1 MCLKLLHGRHV
12 EIYPRV
18 GFPLV
23 VHVLLK
29 IPPWGGIFEK
39 IRVLRGIFWHKS
51 PTNCTAT
58 RGIFESRVVIFD
70 NFGIKHVIF
79 PALVLFSHIRC
90 MNLSKTHTKVL
101 SLHFLCSCTG
111 CIFIYGVLCLLILT
125 QKTWTNIYK
134 KCTVLK
140 RRDAAFSTS
149 FYFTIV
155 LKPTCFISFDIWNYW
170 IRKFNHDLIYD
181 SF

>member
-1 MCLKLLHGRHV
+1 M
-12 EIYPRV
+12 

-23 VHVLLK
+23 VLLK

-101 SLHFLCSCTG
+101 SLHFLCSCLRGSNETRRCAWKG
-111 CIFIYGVLCLLILT
+111 NDSSNTIFSCGIISWFFDEIFRNIYHELPPWYVGFLPILT
-125 QKTWTNIYK
+125 WGVPHHLTCPACGVISRPNLRNHSWW
-134 KCTVLK
+134 KCHHSK
-140 RRDAAFSTS
+140 
-149 FYFTIV
+149 
-155 LKPTCFISFDIWNYW
+155 
-170 IRKFNHDLIYD
+170 
-181 SF
+181 